1 MAGRGSSEQ
10 FAAVNPRV
18 RAGLVAESQLKG
30 GVRVASEP
38 GAAWWGGSGA
48 ETDVPGSS
56 RAVLGPVP
64 HLLQPVLILI
74 LSHARR

>member
-1 MAGRGSSEQ
+1 MAGWGSSEQ

-18 RAGLVAESQLKG
+18 RAGLVAKAQLKR

-38 GAAWWGGSGA
+38 GAAWRGGSGA

-56 RAVLGPVP
+56 RAVLGPVL
-64 HLLQPVLILI
+64 HLLQPVFILI